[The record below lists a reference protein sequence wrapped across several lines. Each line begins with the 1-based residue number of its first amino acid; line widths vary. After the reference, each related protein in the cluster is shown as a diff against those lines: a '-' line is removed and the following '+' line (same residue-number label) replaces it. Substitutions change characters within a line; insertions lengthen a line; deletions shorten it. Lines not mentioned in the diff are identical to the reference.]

1 MYAGSLNKIHG
12 IEYLVRGF
20 IKADLS
26 NAELHIYG
34 DGDFVPE
41 IKKIEIEHKNIKYH
55 GVKLNQEI
63 VKEEV
68 KATLLINPRPTNQE
82 FVKYSF
88 PSKNM
93 EYLVSGTPLLTTRLP
108 GMPME
113 YYPYI
118 YTIDAETDE
127 GLCKTLRVL
136 LSKSKQE
143 LHEKGKRAK
152 MFVLENK
159 NENIQGK
166 KIVLLLNV
174 ILYGARCNDSKGK
187 IRKKE

>member
-1 MYAGSLNKIHG
+1 M
-12 IEYLVRGF
+12 
-20 IKADLS
+20 
-26 NAELHIYG
+26 
-34 DGDFVPE
+34 
-41 IKKIEIEHKNIKYH
+41 
-55 GVKLNQEI
+55 KLNQEI

-143 LHEKGKRAK
+143 LHENGKRAK